1 MLGDWVDAGGSEYN
15 QYTPRSSDFMPGH
28 FRAWARFTGNPVWD
42 TVATNCANL
51 VIELQNSFS
60 PVTGLLPDFIV
71 RSNAA
76 PRPAPPG
83 FLEGANDGDYSYNAG
98 RAPWR
103 LAVDALLND
112 DATSAAQAKK
122 IAAWLKTKTTGNPQN
137 IRAGYQLNGS
147 DLSGNAYFTSFFA
160 APIGVASM
168 LDAANQVWLNA
179 LYDSV
184 RAQHEDYY
192 EDSVALL
199 CLLAMSG
206 NFWDPSTIREQPRR
220 VATFALPPDGL
231 VHALVSNNVPV
242 VTFNVN
248 ALATNFVFA
257 VERSTNLSTWAL
269 LAHRTNGTSFQAVA
283 SGVTVAQTNQ
293 TPFTAVR
300 VNDGEVLNA
309 PTRRFY
315 RMKITP

>member
-1 MLGDWVDAGGSEYN
+1 M
-15 QYTPRSSDFMPGH
+15 
-28 FRAWARFTGNPVWD
+28 
-42 TVATNCANL
+42 
-51 VIELQNSFS
+51 IE
-60 PVTGLLPDFIV
+60 
-71 RSNAA
+71 
-76 PRPAPPG
+76 
-83 FLEGANDGDYSYNAG
+83 
-98 RAPWR
+98 
-103 LAVDALLND
+103 
-112 DATSAAQAKK
+112 
-122 IAAWLKTKTTGNPQN
+122 
-137 IRAGYQLNGS
+137 
-147 DLSGNAYFTSFFA
+147 
-160 APIGVASM
+160 
-168 LDAANQVWLNA
+168 AANQAWLNA